1 MPGFRLPPQRWHAK
15 DEAGPFPSRS
25 LDPAPPCSQGQSP
38 GPERR
43 CPPYPACTPL
53 QRMFLRATKSVPTL
67 LSVYVTCVYMALKV
81 SDRVKHTGMLSAMLT
96 DMLGRRVHSWQA
108 VQLEVECL
116 VGLTW
121 RLGPYFS
128 TTTARI

>member
-1 MPGFRLPPQRWHAK
+1 MFQLAVSNGYFLPYTT
-15 DEAGPFPSRS
+15 EALGGKLALR
-25 LDPAPPCSQGQSP
+25 
-38 GPERR
+38 E
-43 CPPYPACTPL
+43 
-53 QRMFLRATKSVPTL
+53 RMFLRATKSVPTL

-81 SDRVKHTGMLSAMLT
+81 SDRVQHTGMLSAMLT

-116 VGLTW
+116 VGLAW